1 MICAVT
7 SDFRPVLKGY
17 GHYFSPIAKI
27 NYDDTYIMSDEYLL
41 RKQGEDYSYK
51 QIMGMMR

>member
-1 MICAVT
+1 MTCAVT

-27 NYDDTYIMSDEYLL
+27 NYDDTYIMSDEYSL

-51 QIMGMMR
+51 QIKGMMR